1 MTFLASSRFVGSLL
15 NIPWTSYLVSFLVQL
30 LGDEAL
36 PVLQPIVE
44 KLLQGDDK
52 NKQRGAAEFMAG
64 IIGGESTI
72 VMELY
77 NH

>member
-1 MTFLASSRFVGSLL
+1 M
-15 NIPWTSYLVSFLVQL
+15 SFLVQL

-72 VMELY
+72 FMELY

>member
-1 MTFLASSRFVGSLL
+1 M
-15 NIPWTSYLVSFLVQL
+15 
-30 LGDEAL
+30 
-36 PVLQPIVE
+36 LQPIVE

-72 VMELY
+72 LMELGNLQPLTNMHRY
-77 NH
+77 FLQLRNIGLQIARTSCGNG

>member
-1 MTFLASSRFVGSLL
+1 M
-15 NIPWTSYLVSFLVQL
+15 
-30 LGDEAL
+30 
-36 PVLQPIVE
+36 LQPIVE

-72 VMELY
+72 LMELWNY
-77 NH
+77 TNIHRYFLQLRNIGLQIVRTSCGNG

>member
-1 MTFLASSRFVGSLL
+1 MSS
-15 NIPWTSYLVSFLVQL
+15 LVQL

-72 VMELY
+72 SMELY
-77 NH
+77 NY

>member
-1 MTFLASSRFVGSLL
+1 MKVLSWTLL
-15 NIPWTSYLVSFLVQL
+15 ESPIEWAFLVQL

-72 VMELY
+72 FMELY